1 MRGAPLAIAVLER
14 KIVGAGVTTVISGD
28 PLAACVTIDPA
39 TTEPTF
45 NCDLGGRY
53 LLIWQGKTYRNQT
66 TVEVAGPAGDIL
78 AQNNNEW
85 KKIAFDQLMSVTI
98 STPGASATVS
108 STKQTRDWLPFDNV
122 SHPWLAN
129 IPTGEAS
136 TLTVTNS
143 ESAANREWMLIIW
156 RLGNFVAEVVDNP
169 NILIGTLAVP
179 TITGSITLTTLTNSL
194 DRKQRFRAVCTSGS
208 TNKLTWNM
216 ASGAATYDWRP
227 AFDHLVTVNVRRNN
241 AVGSWS
247 GGLLTLKV
255 GKPAALFTTTIT
267 IPTDESV
274 ATASYLIVGGTIGTG
289 GSEYVQIEISDIGS
303 GEQFEIEASVEVQL

>member
-45 NCDLGGRY
+45 ACNLAGRY

-66 TVEVAGPAGDIL
+66 TVAVTGPAGDIL
-78 AQNNNEW
+78 PQNENEW

-98 STPGASATVS
+98 SNPGPSATVS

-122 SHPWLAN
+122 SHPWLSNLA
-129 IPTGEAS
+129 TGDAS
-136 TLTVTNS
+136 TLSVTNS

-169 NILIGTLAVP
+169 NLLTGSPAV
-179 TITGSITLTTLTNSL
+179 TGSISLTTLTTSL

-255 GKPAALFTTTIT
+255 GKPAALYTTTIT

-274 ATASYLIVGGTIGTG
+274 ETATHLIVGGTIGT
-289 GSEYVQIEISDIGS
+289 SEYVQIEISDIGS
-303 GEQFEIEASVEVQL
+303 GEEFEIEASVEVQL

>member
-14 KIVGAGVTTVISGD
+14 KKVAGVVTTVISGD

-53 LLIWQGKTYRNQT
+53 LLIWQGKTYRNET
-66 TVEVAGPAGDIL
+66 TVAVAGPAGDVL

-85 KKIAFDQLMSVTI
+85 KKLAFDQLMSVTI
-98 STPGASATVS
+98 SNPGTSATVS
-108 STKQTRDWLPFDNV
+108 STKQTREWLPFDNV

-129 IPTGEAS
+129 LATGDAS

-169 NILIGTLAVP
+169 NLLTGSP
-179 TITGSITLTTLTNSL
+179 TVTGSISLTTLTTSL
-194 DRKQRFRAVCTSGS
+194 DRKQRFRAVYTSGS

-216 ASGAATYDWRP
+216 PSGAATYDWRP
-227 AFDHLVTVNVRRNN
+227 AFDHLVTVAIRRNN
-241 AVGSWS
+241 AAGSWS
-247 GGLLTLKV
+247 GGTITLKV
-255 GKPAALFTTTIT
+255 GKPATLYTATLE

-274 ATASYLIVGGTIGTG
+274 ETDTYLVAGGTIGTG
-289 GSEYVQIEISDIGS
+289 GSEYLQIEISDISS
-303 GEQFEIEASVEVQL
+303 GEEFEIEVSVEVQL